1 MFKVGDKVEV
11 EIESITTEKVDMFAT
26 GKTKPIKLYKLK
38 GIPIY
43 LAEEDFLKIVNNT

>member
-38 GIPIY
+38 GIPMY
-43 LAEEDFLKIVNNT
+43 FSEEDFKKIINST